1 MYKFR
6 RKKTAMIIGNEYGN
20 GTIKEIT
27 ILIARD
33 IPNHRA

>member
-6 RKKTAMIIGNEYGN
+6 RKKTPMIMGNEYGN
-20 GTIKEIT
+20 GTTREIP
-27 ILIARD
+27 ILIAKD